1 MNFYEKARE
10 LVSKMTIEEKLSQMK
25 HNAPAIERL
34 GIPAYNWWNECL
46 HGLARNGVA
55 TVFPQAIGLAA
66 SFNKERMYEVAAVI
80 SDEIRARYNENKKQG
95 FTEIYQGLTMCSPN
109 INIFRDPR
117 WGRGHETYGEDPT
130 LTGMMAVEYVKGL
143 QGDGKYRKADATLK
157 HYAVHSGPEQ
167 GRHGFNVNI
176 DDETLFDTY
185 LKAFEYCI
193 KNAKPSAVMGAY
205 NAVNGEP
212 CAASKTLLKDILREK
227 FGFEGYVESDAG
239 GVEDINQAHKLTS
252 SLAESAAMSVN
263 NGCDMCIGGA
273 YESLGEAYENGWISE
288 ETINESVTRLFE
300 TRFRLGM
307 FADDCEYDDIPYE
320 VIDCQKHRELNLKMA
335 RESIVLLKNDGILP
349 LDSNKR
355 IAVIGPDADDL
366 SVLLANYNGTP
377 SEYTTLLKGI
387 QNNCKNVIY
396 AKGCNLWEE
405 PESWSEKLN
414 YEAVIAAQK
423 SDVVIMCMG
432 LNPLMEGEEGDAY
445 NGTASGD
452 KLSIELPDV
461 QKELYK
467 KIVELGKPIIFV
479 NVSGSCIAL
488 GEQDRE
494 CNAVIQCFYPGARGG
509 EALADILFG
518 KCSPSGRLPV
528 TFYASDDDLPDFKD
542 YSMKNR
548 TYKFFDG
555 TPVYPFC
562 HGLTYSAITES
573 WTDDNTVEVANNGE
587 YDTYYS
593 VLQYEYI
600 PHKSLKDFKKIFLS
614 KGEKKVIKF

>member
-1 MNFYEKARE
+1 
-10 LVSKMTIEEKLSQMK
+10 
-25 HNAPAIERL
+25 
-34 GIPAYNWWNECL
+34 
-46 HGLARNGVA
+46 
-55 TVFPQAIGLAA
+55 
-66 SFNKERMYEVAAVI
+66 
-80 SDEIRARYNENKKQG
+80 
-95 FTEIYQGLTMCSPN
+95 
-109 INIFRDPR
+109 
-117 WGRGHETYGEDPT
+117 
-130 LTGMMAVEYVKGL
+130 
-143 QGDGKYRKADATLK
+143 
-157 HYAVHSGPEQ
+157 
-167 GRHGFNVNI
+167 
-176 DDETLFDTY
+176 Y

-212 CAASKTLLKDILREK
+212 CAASKTLLKDILRDK

-239 GVEDINQAHKLTS
+239 GVEDINLSHKLTG

-273 YESLGEAYENGWISE
+273 YESLGEAYEKGWISE

-300 TRFRLGM
+300 ARFRLGM
-307 FADDCEYDDIPYE
+307 FADDCEYDNIPYE
-320 VIDCQKHRELNLKMA
+320 VVDCQKHKELNLKMA
-335 RESIVLLKNDGILP
+335 QESIVLLKNDGILP
-349 LDSNKR
+349 LDINKK
-355 IAVIGPDADDL
+355 IAVIGPNADDL

-396 AKGCNLWEE
+396 ARGCNLWEE
-405 PESWSEKLN
+405 PELWSEKLN
-414 YEAVIAAQK
+414 YEAIIAARK
-423 SDVVIMCMG
+423 SDVIIMCMG

-452 KLSIELPDV
+452 KISIELPDV
-461 QKELYK
+461 QNVIYK
-467 KIVELGKPIIFV
+467 KIVELGKPIVFV

-494 CNAVIQCFYPGARGG
+494 CNAVVQCFYPGARGG
-509 EALADILFG
+509 EALANVLFG

-528 TFYASDDDLPDFKD
+528 TFYKSDDDLPDFKD

-548 TYKFFDG
+548 TYKYFSG
-555 TPVYPFC
+555 TPVYPFG
-562 HGLTYSAITES
+562 HGLTYSEILEN
-573 WTDDNTVEVANNGE
+573 WTDENTVEVINNGNF
-587 YDTYYS
+587 DTYYS
-593 VLQYEYI
+593 VLQFEYI